1 MSGSSWPMAS
11 SYAKMLQKP
20 ANAFLSD
27 SLRQCEIKQ
36 DDKGFPRGAAGSFAV
51 VYKATL
57 PNGQHRAVRVFTS
70 YRPEVNE
77 RYGAIST
84 HLKKHSNLRSIVEFN
99 YHEEG
104 IRVPNKQGHLKKFPI
119 VTMEWVQGKTLYEWA
134 KHTCTAQDKNAIH
147 EVGARWRELINEL
160 RSAQIAHGDLQH
172 ANVMVTPSGELKLVD
187 YDCMC
192 VPSLKGEKNIELG
205 VVPYQPRDRNSE
217 TRLSLSLDNFSSIFI
232 FVALRAL
239 SSDPGY
245 WQEYVER
252 TNYDKLLIRKE
263 DLEDPQ
269 SSNLFS
275 SLSRSGDADL
285 SRMAKVLPDLYREDL
300 DDIPPLEEFLF
311 SYDRIA
317 SLLDARDFDKA
328 VKLVNQNQSPGAEP
342 PPGLVPRI
350 ADARKR
356 VKCRE
361 TLETMATAGDE
372 QGMARTYDAM
382 LLDGYPAAKETAVIA
397 KDAEKVVPIIA
408 ALEQLES
415 QKKWRTFVCEWEAK
429 KALLHGRKSCETF
442 NQLGPLW
449 KTRNQ
454 TCDTFL
460 NIFHSVSKQAQPELT
475 QLLQAL
481 KDVDKAGGHPEVDPH
496 RGEVTRLDERDK
508 AWTTFSTALQTA
520 LRTNALET
528 DKQALAT
535 WSKPH
540 FSSWSVAQQAQGDLQ
555 RIEQRVAA
563 YRRIKQTV
571 DAAPTPPTILGE
583 KQIIDIAGAIDP
595 NYKHDCNER
604 ITLASKRVT
613 HLQTADHLFVE
624 NAHEKNLLKFYKQ
637 IVALKAESL
646 LSGPQTERVKLAK
659 ARQSL
664 IDKLAALPINLSLD
678 KLDEQILGIWNG
690 NLLND
695 CYDATQWQGAYEA
708 AKERSELIIQMTTAI
723 GRKDHPL
730 VVKLAE
736 NALLSD
742 YPLHPEIKRAI
753 VRSVKINQNTT
764 AILESLDEDDQQTF
778 SAHFDASILRSLLIN
793 QKEKIAPHRDRVLE
807 WSQALLNDLNTIGLT
822 VPLVR
827 PPVAN
832 ARNGGYDLRWIFPD
846 MRFSDNCILSISS
859 VSPSSGYNPR
869 QKKNT
874 WQTPVSR
881 AAYEQGGGHRIVHPD
896 RDRGYFV
903 VSAIVDLG
911 FCELVSRPLIL
922 GRFP

>member
-1 MSGSSWPMAS
+1 MSDSSWPMAS
-11 SYAKMLQKP
+11 SYARMLQKP

-27 SLRQCEIKQ
+27 SLRQCEIKR
-36 DDKGFPRGAAGSFAV
+36 DNKTGLPRGASGAFAV

-57 PNGQHRAVRVFTS
+57 PSGQNQAVRVFTS
-70 YRPEVNE
+70 ERKEINE
-77 RYGAIST
+77 RYDAISG
-84 HLKKHSNLRSIVEFN
+84 HLKQHKHLKSIVKFE
-99 YHEEG
+99 YHDVG
-104 IRVPNKQGHLKKFPI
+104 IRVPNKQGRLQKFPI
-119 VTMEWVQGKTLYEWA
+119 VTMEWVQGSTLFDWA
-134 KHTCTAQDKNAIH
+134 KHTCTAHDKRAI
-147 EVGARWRELINEL
+147 EAVGSRWRELIKEL
-160 RSAQIAHGDLQH
+160 RKAQIAHGDLQH
-172 ANVMVTPSGELKLVD
+172 GNVMVTPSGELKLVD

-192 VPSLKGEKNIELG
+192 VPSLAGKRNIEIG
-205 VVPYQPRDRNSE
+205 VDPYQHPERDAK
-217 TRLSLSLDNFSSIFI
+217 TKLSLSLDNFSSIFI

-245 WQEYVER
+245 WQKYVES

-263 DLEDPQ
+263 DLEDPNN
-269 SSNLFS
+269 SNLFN
-275 SLSRSGDADL
+275 SLSRSGDVDL
-285 SRMAKVLPDLYREDL
+285 SRMAKELPNLFREEINA
-300 DDIPPLEEFLF
+300 IPPLEDFLF

-342 PPGLVPRI
+342 PPDLVPRI

-361 TLETMATAGDE
+361 TLEKMATAGDE

-460 NIFHSVSKQAQPELT
+460 KLFHSVSKQAQPELT

-496 RGEVTRLDERDK
+496 RREATRLDERDK

-528 DKQALAT
+528 DKLALTT

-540 FSSWSVAQQAQGDLQ
+540 FSSWTVAQQAQGDLQ

-563 YRRIKQTV
+563 YRRVKQTV

-604 ITLASKRVT
+604 IALASKRVT
-613 HLQTADHLFVE
+613 HLQTADHLFAE

-664 IDKLAALPINLSLD
+664 IDKLAALPIDLSLD

-730 VVKLAE
+730 VVKTGR
-736 NALLSD
+736 
-742 YPLHPEIKRAI
+742 KR
-753 VRSVKINQNTT
+753 TT
-764 AILESLDEDDQQTF
+764 
-778 SAHFDASILRSLLIN
+778 
-793 QKEKIAPHRDRVLE
+793 
-807 WSQALLNDLNTIGLT
+807 
-822 VPLVR
+822 
-827 PPVAN
+827 
-832 ARNGGYDLRWIFPD
+832 
-846 MRFSDNCILSISS
+846 
-859 VSPSSGYNPR
+859 
-869 QKKNT
+869 
-874 WQTPVSR
+874 
-881 AAYEQGGGHRIVHPD
+881 
-896 RDRGYFV
+896 
-903 VSAIVDLG
+903 
-911 FCELVSRPLIL
+911 
-922 GRFP
+922 